1 MRRVRVLRSAVT
13 VSAILAL
20 LAVRGQAQH
29 LERVFDVVSIKATG
43 NVRVNR
49 STSSTLRLQPG
60 RVWAPGITAQ
70 SLISIAFPSGEI
82 RRLPDRIVGG
92 PDWLA
97 TQQFEFV
104 ATTHPDAPSTT
115 VTEHLPALVRAA
127 LEDRFQLKGHIEMR
141 PVPIFALV
149 RARRNGSLGPW
160 LRPTAPG
167 TYEWSSSGREYVSA
181 SYLTMGQLASR
192 LTSTNAAG
200 RVVLDRTG
208 MAGPFDVELYW
219 SPERTA
225 VSGPVPPEV
234 NGASLFTAVQEQ
246 LGLKL
251 EARTE
256 QQDVYVVDSIQ
267 QPEPN

>member
-1 MRRVRVLRSAVT
+1 MILVL
-13 VSAILAL
+13 AILAL
-20 LAVRGQAQH
+20 LTAGGRAQH
-29 LERVFDVVSIKATG
+29 ADPVFDVVSIKPSA
-43 NVRVNR
+43 NVRGNR
-49 STSSTLRLQPG
+49 SGASNLRVQPG

-70 SLISIAFPSGEI
+70 SLISIAFPSGEV

-104 ATTHPDAPSTT
+104 ATTHPDAPQTMVS
-115 VTEHLPALVRAA
+115 EQLPALVRSA
-127 LEDRFQLKGHIEMR
+127 LEDRFRLKGHLEMR

-149 RARRNGSLGPW
+149 RTRRNGRLGPL

-200 RVVLDRTG
+200 RVVVDRTG
-208 MAGPFDVELYW
+208 LTGPFDVDLYW

-234 NGASLFTAVQEQ
+234 DGPSLFTAVQEQ

-251 EARTE
+251 DARTE
-256 QQDVYVVDSIQ
+256 QQDVYVVDSIRR
-267 QPEPN
+267 PDAN